1 MDTKKLVTHKSLQ
14 QLHLDEKQVGS
25 GMGREDCESVLRYCI
40 WFASSLQSN
49 AMSYHFCL
57 V

>member
-14 QLHLDEKQVGS
+14 QLHVDEKQVGS
-25 GMGREDCESVLRYCI
+25 GTGTGDCESVLRYCI